1 MKENQIAEII
11 TTIAQNL
18 LTLSTLLTEQEKPQP
33 APPKEAPTKAP
44 TIELSQVRS
53 LLAKLSSSGKAKE
66 VKELIESFN
75 VKKLSDIDPSH
86 YQELYEKAKV
96 IQDA

>member
-1 MKENQIAEII
+1 MKENQIVEII
-11 TTIAQNL
+11 STIAQNL
-18 LTLSTLLTEQEKPQP
+18 LTLSTLIGEQEKPQP
-33 APPKEAPTKAP
+33 AHQKEAPTKAP

>member
-18 LTLSTLLTEQEKPQP
+18 LNLSSLIYEQEKPQP
-33 APPKEAPTKAP
+33 AVQKETPAKEP

-53 LLAKLSSSGKAKE
+53 LLAKLSSSGKAKD

-75 VKKLSDIDPSH
+75 AKKLSDIDPSH